1 MEQSKLVNN
10 FLNGK
15 YHSVDNKYIG
25 QSVTGGKYYLFRTIE
40 ALEMLKSHTY
50 FYLRQCWN
58 PIGISDCGEKAVNIL
73 AAFDYKKQAFLIVLK
88 GRYLTA
94 FLAIM
99 TIN

>member
-15 YHSVDNKYIG
+15 YHSKDNKYIG
-25 QSVTGGKYYLFRTIE
+25 QSVTGGKYDLFRTIE
-40 ALEMLKSHTY
+40 ALDMLKSDRY

-58 PIGISDCGEKAVNIL
+58 PIGISNDGEKTVNIL
-73 AAFDYKKQAFLIVLK
+73 VVFDHKKQAFLIVLK

-99 TIN
+99 TTN

>member
-15 YHSVDNKYIG
+15 YHSIDNKYIG
-25 QSVTGGKYYLFRTIE
+25 QSVTGGKYDLFRTIE
-40 ALEMLKSHTY
+40 ALEMLKSHRY

-58 PIGISDCGEKAVNIL
+58 PIGISDGGEKAVNIL
-73 AAFDYKKQAFLIVLK
+73 VLFDHKKPAFLIVLK

-94 FLAIM
+94 FLAKM
-99 TIN
+99 TTI